1 MLKEVLV
8 VEGKMDT
15 VAIRRALEADTIETG
30 GFTLAPYTLRQIE
43 AAYKKRGIIIL
54 TDPDGAGERIRR
66 FLTERF
72 PEAGQAFIPKIQAT
86 ANNDVGVEQAQP
98 EAILAALAKVRH
110 HDYRPQGEFT
120 HMDLFRYALNGS
132 PQAAARRDALG
143 AELGIGYGN
152 AKRFLERLNHY
163 GVTRE
168 EFLAA
173 LAKLDNIGEWN
184 VEKPVIASPQ
194 VTQHIL
200 NRFKLRADKKL
211 GQNFLIDEQVVR
223 QIVAA
228 AELSEADTVLE
239 VGPGIGTLTQGLA
252 ESKAQVVAVELDTR
266 LLPVLATTLEGYDNV
281 RVVHGDILKVN
292 IMEEVGVPNFKVCA
306 NLPYYI
312 TTPII
317 FALLEKRL
325 PMERLVAM
333 VQKEVA
339 ERMAAQPGGK
349 DYGALSVA
357 IQYYTE
363 PEIAFI
369 VPPTSFI
376 PAPAVDSAVIV
387 CKRREKPPVEV
398 CDEALFFRVV
408 KAAFSLRRKMLS
420 NSLKNMG
427 IKSEQ
432 VAKWLELAGVDGKR
446 RAETLSLEDFAKLT
460 NSFNEAVK

>member
-1 MLKEVLV
+1 M
-8 VEGKMDT
+8 
-15 VAIRRALEADTIETG
+15 
-30 GFTLAPYTLRQIE
+30 
-43 AAYKKRGIIIL
+43 
-54 TDPDGAGERIRR
+54 
-66 FLTERF
+66 
-72 PEAGQAFIPKIQAT
+72 
-86 ANNDVGVEQAQP
+86 
-98 EAILAALAKVRH
+98 
-110 HDYRPQGEFT
+110 
-120 HMDLFRYALNGS
+120 
-132 PQAAARRDALG
+132 
-143 AELGIGYGN
+143 
-152 AKRFLERLNHY
+152 
-163 GVTRE
+163 
-168 EFLAA
+168 
-173 LAKLDNIGEWN
+173 
-184 VEKPVIASPQ
+184 EKPVIASPQ

-252 ESKAQVVAVELDTR
+252 ESKAQVVAGELDTR

-281 RVVHGDILKVN
+281 RVVHGDILKVD

>member
-1 MLKEVLV
+1 
-8 VEGKMDT
+8 MD
-15 VAIRRALEADTIETG
+15 
-30 GFTLAPYTLRQIE
+30 
-43 AAYKKRGIIIL
+43 
-54 TDPDGAGERIRR
+54 
-66 FLTERF
+66 
-72 PEAGQAFIPKIQAT
+72 
-86 ANNDVGVEQAQP
+86 
-98 EAILAALAKVRH
+98 
-110 HDYRPQGEFT
+110 
-120 HMDLFRYALNGS
+120 
-132 PQAAARRDALG
+132 
-143 AELGIGYGN
+143 
-152 AKRFLERLNHY
+152 
-163 GVTRE
+163 
-168 EFLAA
+168 
-173 LAKLDNIGEWN
+173 
-184 VEKPVIASPQ
+184 KPIIASPQ

-211 GQNFLIDEQVVR
+211 GQNFLIDENVVH

-252 ESKAQVVAVELDTR
+252 ESKARVVAVELDTR
-266 LLPVLATTLEGYDNV
+266 LLPVLATTLNGYDNV

-292 IMEEVGVPNFKVCA
+292 IMEEVGAPSFKVCA

-349 DYGALSVA
+349 EYGALSVA

-363 PEIAFI
+363 PKIAFI

-398 CDEALFFRVV
+398 CDEGLFFRVV

-432 VAKWLELAGVDGKR
+432 VAKWLELAGVDGKH

>member
-1 MLKEVLV
+1 
-8 VEGKMDT
+8 MD
-15 VAIRRALEADTIETG
+15 
-30 GFTLAPYTLRQIE
+30 
-43 AAYKKRGIIIL
+43 
-54 TDPDGAGERIRR
+54 
-66 FLTERF
+66 
-72 PEAGQAFIPKIQAT
+72 
-86 ANNDVGVEQAQP
+86 
-98 EAILAALAKVRH
+98 
-110 HDYRPQGEFT
+110 
-120 HMDLFRYALNGS
+120 
-132 PQAAARRDALG
+132 
-143 AELGIGYGN
+143 
-152 AKRFLERLNHY
+152 
-163 GVTRE
+163 
-168 EFLAA
+168 
-173 LAKLDNIGEWN
+173 
-184 VEKPVIASPQ
+184 KPIIASPQ

-211 GQNFLIDEQVVR
+211 GQNFLIDENVVR
-223 QIVAA
+223 QIVEA

-292 IMEEVGVPNFKVCA
+292 IMEEVGAPKFKVCA

-387 CKRREKPPVEV
+387 CKRRSKPPVEV

>member
-1 MLKEVLV
+1 
-8 VEGKMDT
+8 MD
-15 VAIRRALEADTIETG
+15 
-30 GFTLAPYTLRQIE
+30 
-43 AAYKKRGIIIL
+43 
-54 TDPDGAGERIRR
+54 
-66 FLTERF
+66 
-72 PEAGQAFIPKIQAT
+72 
-86 ANNDVGVEQAQP
+86 
-98 EAILAALAKVRH
+98 
-110 HDYRPQGEFT
+110 
-120 HMDLFRYALNGS
+120 
-132 PQAAARRDALG
+132 
-143 AELGIGYGN
+143 
-152 AKRFLERLNHY
+152 
-163 GVTRE
+163 
-168 EFLAA
+168 
-173 LAKLDNIGEWN
+173 
-184 VEKPVIASPQ
+184 KPIIASPQ

-211 GQNFLIDEQVVR
+211 GQNCLIDENGGR
-223 QIVAA
+223 QSVAA
-228 AELSEADTVLE
+228 AELSGADTVLE
-239 VGPGIGTLTQGLA
+239 VGPGIAALPQGLA
-252 ESKAQVVAVELDTR
+252 ERKARVVAVELDTR
-266 LLPVLATTLEGYDNV
+266 LLPVLATTLNGYDNV

-292 IMEEVGVPNFKVCA
+292 IMEEVGAPSFKVCA

-349 DYGALSVA
+349 EYGALSVA

-363 PEIAFI
+363 PKIAFI

-398 CDEALFFRVV
+398 CDEGLFFRVV

>member
-1 MLKEVLV
+1 
-8 VEGKMDT
+8 MD
-15 VAIRRALEADTIETG
+15 
-30 GFTLAPYTLRQIE
+30 
-43 AAYKKRGIIIL
+43 
-54 TDPDGAGERIRR
+54 
-66 FLTERF
+66 
-72 PEAGQAFIPKIQAT
+72 
-86 ANNDVGVEQAQP
+86 
-98 EAILAALAKVRH
+98 
-110 HDYRPQGEFT
+110 
-120 HMDLFRYALNGS
+120 
-132 PQAAARRDALG
+132 
-143 AELGIGYGN
+143 
-152 AKRFLERLNHY
+152 
-163 GVTRE
+163 
-168 EFLAA
+168 
-173 LAKLDNIGEWN
+173 
-184 VEKPVIASPQ
+184 KPIIASPQ

-211 GQNFLIDEQVVR
+211 GQNFLIDENVVR
-223 QIVAA
+223 QIVEA

-252 ESKAQVVAVELDTR
+252 ESKAKVVAVELDTR

-292 IMEEVGVPNFKVCA
+292 IMEEVGAPSFKVCA

-427 IKSEQ
+427 IKAEQ
-432 VAKWLELAGVDGKR
+432 VAKWLELADVDGKR

>member
-1 MLKEVLV
+1 
-8 VEGKMDT
+8 MD
-15 VAIRRALEADTIETG
+15 
-30 GFTLAPYTLRQIE
+30 
-43 AAYKKRGIIIL
+43 
-54 TDPDGAGERIRR
+54 
-66 FLTERF
+66 
-72 PEAGQAFIPKIQAT
+72 
-86 ANNDVGVEQAQP
+86 
-98 EAILAALAKVRH
+98 
-110 HDYRPQGEFT
+110 
-120 HMDLFRYALNGS
+120 
-132 PQAAARRDALG
+132 
-143 AELGIGYGN
+143 
-152 AKRFLERLNHY
+152 
-163 GVTRE
+163 
-168 EFLAA
+168 
-173 LAKLDNIGEWN
+173 
-184 VEKPVIASPQ
+184 KPIIASPQ

-211 GQNFLIDEQVVR
+211 GQNFLIDENVVH

-252 ESKAQVVAVELDTR
+252 ESKARVVAVELDTR
-266 LLPVLATTLEGYDNV
+266 LLPVLATTLNGYDNV

-292 IMEEVGVPNFKVCA
+292 IMEEVGAPSFKVCA

-349 DYGALSVA
+349 EYGALSVA

-363 PEIAFI
+363 PKIAFI

-398 CDEALFFRVV
+398 CDEGLFFRVV

-432 VAKWLELAGVDGKR
+432 VAKWLELAGMDGKR

-460 NSFNEAVK
+460 NSFKEAVK

>member
-1 MLKEVLV
+1 
-8 VEGKMDT
+8 MD
-15 VAIRRALEADTIETG
+15 
-30 GFTLAPYTLRQIE
+30 
-43 AAYKKRGIIIL
+43 
-54 TDPDGAGERIRR
+54 
-66 FLTERF
+66 
-72 PEAGQAFIPKIQAT
+72 
-86 ANNDVGVEQAQP
+86 
-98 EAILAALAKVRH
+98 
-110 HDYRPQGEFT
+110 
-120 HMDLFRYALNGS
+120 
-132 PQAAARRDALG
+132 
-143 AELGIGYGN
+143 
-152 AKRFLERLNHY
+152 
-163 GVTRE
+163 
-168 EFLAA
+168 
-173 LAKLDNIGEWN
+173 
-184 VEKPVIASPQ
+184 KPIIASPQ

-211 GQNFLIDEQVVR
+211 GQNFLIDENVVR
-223 QIVAA
+223 QIVEA

-252 ESKAQVVAVELDTR
+252 ESKAKVVAVELDTR

-292 IMEEVGVPNFKVCA
+292 IMEEVGAPEFKVCA

-349 DYGALSVA
+349 EYGALSVA

-387 CKRREKPPVEV
+387 CKRRSKPPVEV
-398 CDEALFFRVV
+398 CDEGLFFRVV

>member
-1 MLKEVLV
+1 
-8 VEGKMDT
+8 MD
-15 VAIRRALEADTIETG
+15 
-30 GFTLAPYTLRQIE
+30 
-43 AAYKKRGIIIL
+43 
-54 TDPDGAGERIRR
+54 
-66 FLTERF
+66 
-72 PEAGQAFIPKIQAT
+72 
-86 ANNDVGVEQAQP
+86 
-98 EAILAALAKVRH
+98 
-110 HDYRPQGEFT
+110 
-120 HMDLFRYALNGS
+120 
-132 PQAAARRDALG
+132 
-143 AELGIGYGN
+143 
-152 AKRFLERLNHY
+152 
-163 GVTRE
+163 
-168 EFLAA
+168 
-173 LAKLDNIGEWN
+173 
-184 VEKPVIASPQ
+184 KPIIASPQ

-211 GQNFLIDEQVVR
+211 GQNFLIDENVVH
-223 QIVAA
+223 QIVAV

-252 ESKAQVVAVELDTR
+252 ESKARVVAVELDTR
-266 LLPVLATTLEGYDNV
+266 LLPVLATTLNGYDNV

-292 IMEEVGVPNFKVCA
+292 IMEEVGAPSFKVCA

-349 DYGALSVA
+349 EYGALSVA

-363 PEIAFI
+363 PKIAFI

-398 CDEALFFRVV
+398 CDEGLFFRVV

>member
-1 MLKEVLV
+1 
-8 VEGKMDT
+8 MD
-15 VAIRRALEADTIETG
+15 
-30 GFTLAPYTLRQIE
+30 
-43 AAYKKRGIIIL
+43 
-54 TDPDGAGERIRR
+54 
-66 FLTERF
+66 
-72 PEAGQAFIPKIQAT
+72 
-86 ANNDVGVEQAQP
+86 
-98 EAILAALAKVRH
+98 
-110 HDYRPQGEFT
+110 
-120 HMDLFRYALNGS
+120 
-132 PQAAARRDALG
+132 
-143 AELGIGYGN
+143 
-152 AKRFLERLNHY
+152 
-163 GVTRE
+163 
-168 EFLAA
+168 
-173 LAKLDNIGEWN
+173 
-184 VEKPVIASPQ
+184 KPIIASPQ

-211 GQNFLIDEQVVR
+211 GQNFLIDENVVH

-252 ESKAQVVAVELDTR
+252 ESKARVVAVELDTR

-292 IMEEVGVPNFKVCA
+292 IMEEVGAPSFKVCA

-349 DYGALSVA
+349 EYGALSVA

-363 PEIAFI
+363 PKIAFI

-398 CDEALFFRVV
+398 CDEGLFFRVV

>member
-1 MLKEVLV
+1 
-8 VEGKMDT
+8 MD
-15 VAIRRALEADTIETG
+15 
-30 GFTLAPYTLRQIE
+30 
-43 AAYKKRGIIIL
+43 
-54 TDPDGAGERIRR
+54 
-66 FLTERF
+66 
-72 PEAGQAFIPKIQAT
+72 
-86 ANNDVGVEQAQP
+86 
-98 EAILAALAKVRH
+98 
-110 HDYRPQGEFT
+110 
-120 HMDLFRYALNGS
+120 
-132 PQAAARRDALG
+132 
-143 AELGIGYGN
+143 
-152 AKRFLERLNHY
+152 
-163 GVTRE
+163 
-168 EFLAA
+168 
-173 LAKLDNIGEWN
+173 
-184 VEKPVIASPQ
+184 KPIIASPQ

-211 GQNFLIDEQVVR
+211 GQNFLIDENVVH

-252 ESKAQVVAVELDTR
+252 ESKARVVAVELDTR
-266 LLPVLATTLEGYDNV
+266 LLPVLATTLNGYDNV

-292 IMEEVGVPNFKVCA
+292 IMEEVGAPSFKVCA

-349 DYGALSVA
+349 EYGALSVA

-363 PEIAFI
+363 PKIAFI

-387 CKRREKPPVEV
+387 CKRRSKPPVEV
-398 CDEALFFRVV
+398 CDEGLFFRVV

>member
-1 MLKEVLV
+1 
-8 VEGKMDT
+8 MD
-15 VAIRRALEADTIETG
+15 
-30 GFTLAPYTLRQIE
+30 
-43 AAYKKRGIIIL
+43 
-54 TDPDGAGERIRR
+54 
-66 FLTERF
+66 
-72 PEAGQAFIPKIQAT
+72 
-86 ANNDVGVEQAQP
+86 
-98 EAILAALAKVRH
+98 
-110 HDYRPQGEFT
+110 
-120 HMDLFRYALNGS
+120 
-132 PQAAARRDALG
+132 
-143 AELGIGYGN
+143 
-152 AKRFLERLNHY
+152 
-163 GVTRE
+163 
-168 EFLAA
+168 
-173 LAKLDNIGEWN
+173 
-184 VEKPVIASPQ
+184 KPIIASPQ

-211 GQNFLIDEQVVR
+211 GQNFLIDENVVH

-252 ESKAQVVAVELDTR
+252 ESKARVVAVELDTR
-266 LLPVLATTLEGYDNV
+266 LLPVLATTLNGYDNV

-292 IMEEVGVPNFKVCA
+292 IMEEVGAPSFKVCA

-349 DYGALSVA
+349 EYGALSVA

-363 PEIAFI
+363 PKIAFI

-387 CKRREKPPVEV
+387 CKRRVKPPVEV
-398 CDEALFFRVV
+398 CDEGLFFRVV

>member
-1 MLKEVLV
+1 
-8 VEGKMDT
+8 MD
-15 VAIRRALEADTIETG
+15 
-30 GFTLAPYTLRQIE
+30 
-43 AAYKKRGIIIL
+43 
-54 TDPDGAGERIRR
+54 
-66 FLTERF
+66 
-72 PEAGQAFIPKIQAT
+72 
-86 ANNDVGVEQAQP
+86 
-98 EAILAALAKVRH
+98 
-110 HDYRPQGEFT
+110 
-120 HMDLFRYALNGS
+120 
-132 PQAAARRDALG
+132 
-143 AELGIGYGN
+143 
-152 AKRFLERLNHY
+152 
-163 GVTRE
+163 
-168 EFLAA
+168 
-173 LAKLDNIGEWN
+173 
-184 VEKPVIASPQ
+184 KPIIASPQ

-211 GQNFLIDEQVVR
+211 GQNFLIDENVVR

-252 ESKAQVVAVELDTR
+252 ESKARVVAVELDTR
-266 LLPVLATTLEGYDNV
+266 LLPVLATTLNGYDNV

-292 IMEEVGVPNFKVCA
+292 IMEEVGAPSFKVCA

-349 DYGALSVA
+349 EYGALSVA

-387 CKRREKPPVEV
+387 CKRRSKPPVEV

-427 IKSEQ
+427 IKGEQ

>member
-1 MLKEVLV
+1 
-8 VEGKMDT
+8 MD
-15 VAIRRALEADTIETG
+15 
-30 GFTLAPYTLRQIE
+30 
-43 AAYKKRGIIIL
+43 
-54 TDPDGAGERIRR
+54 
-66 FLTERF
+66 
-72 PEAGQAFIPKIQAT
+72 
-86 ANNDVGVEQAQP
+86 
-98 EAILAALAKVRH
+98 
-110 HDYRPQGEFT
+110 
-120 HMDLFRYALNGS
+120 
-132 PQAAARRDALG
+132 
-143 AELGIGYGN
+143 
-152 AKRFLERLNHY
+152 
-163 GVTRE
+163 
-168 EFLAA
+168 
-173 LAKLDNIGEWN
+173 
-184 VEKPVIASPQ
+184 KPIIASPQ

-211 GQNFLIDEQVVR
+211 GQNFLIDENVVH

-252 ESKAQVVAVELDTR
+252 ESKARVVAVELDTR
-266 LLPVLATTLEGYDNV
+266 LLPVLATTLNGYDNV

-292 IMEEVGVPNFKVCA
+292 IMEEVGAPSFKVCA

-349 DYGALSVA
+349 EYGALSVA

-387 CKRREKPPVEV
+387 CKRRSKPPVEV

-427 IKSEQ
+427 IKGEQ

>member
-1 MLKEVLV
+1 
-8 VEGKMDT
+8 MD
-15 VAIRRALEADTIETG
+15 
-30 GFTLAPYTLRQIE
+30 
-43 AAYKKRGIIIL
+43 
-54 TDPDGAGERIRR
+54 
-66 FLTERF
+66 
-72 PEAGQAFIPKIQAT
+72 
-86 ANNDVGVEQAQP
+86 
-98 EAILAALAKVRH
+98 
-110 HDYRPQGEFT
+110 
-120 HMDLFRYALNGS
+120 
-132 PQAAARRDALG
+132 
-143 AELGIGYGN
+143 
-152 AKRFLERLNHY
+152 
-163 GVTRE
+163 
-168 EFLAA
+168 
-173 LAKLDNIGEWN
+173 
-184 VEKPVIASPQ
+184 KPIIASPQ

-211 GQNFLIDEQVVR
+211 GQNFLIDENVVR

-252 ESKAQVVAVELDTR
+252 ESKARVVAVELDTR
-266 LLPVLATTLEGYDNV
+266 LLPVLATTLNGYDNV

-292 IMEEVGVPNFKVCA
+292 IMEEVGAPSFKVCA

-349 DYGALSVA
+349 EYGALSVA

-363 PEIAFI
+363 PKIAFI

-398 CDEALFFRVV
+398 CDEGLFFRVV

-432 VAKWLELAGVDGKR
+432 VVKWLELAGVDGKR

>member
-1 MLKEVLV
+1 
-8 VEGKMDT
+8 MD
-15 VAIRRALEADTIETG
+15 
-30 GFTLAPYTLRQIE
+30 
-43 AAYKKRGIIIL
+43 
-54 TDPDGAGERIRR
+54 
-66 FLTERF
+66 
-72 PEAGQAFIPKIQAT
+72 
-86 ANNDVGVEQAQP
+86 
-98 EAILAALAKVRH
+98 
-110 HDYRPQGEFT
+110 
-120 HMDLFRYALNGS
+120 
-132 PQAAARRDALG
+132 
-143 AELGIGYGN
+143 
-152 AKRFLERLNHY
+152 
-163 GVTRE
+163 
-168 EFLAA
+168 
-173 LAKLDNIGEWN
+173 
-184 VEKPVIASPQ
+184 KPIIASPQ

-211 GQNFLIDEQVVR
+211 GQNFLIDENVVH

-252 ESKAQVVAVELDTR
+252 ESKARVVAVELDTR
-266 LLPVLATTLEGYDNV
+266 LLPVLATTLNGYDNV

-292 IMEEVGVPNFKVCA
+292 IMEEVGAPSFKVCS

-349 DYGALSVA
+349 EYGALSVA

-427 IKSEQ
+427 IKAEQ
-432 VAKWLELAGVDGKR
+432 VAKWLELADVDGKR

>member
-1 MLKEVLV
+1 
-8 VEGKMDT
+8 MD
-15 VAIRRALEADTIETG
+15 
-30 GFTLAPYTLRQIE
+30 
-43 AAYKKRGIIIL
+43 
-54 TDPDGAGERIRR
+54 
-66 FLTERF
+66 
-72 PEAGQAFIPKIQAT
+72 
-86 ANNDVGVEQAQP
+86 
-98 EAILAALAKVRH
+98 
-110 HDYRPQGEFT
+110 
-120 HMDLFRYALNGS
+120 
-132 PQAAARRDALG
+132 
-143 AELGIGYGN
+143 
-152 AKRFLERLNHY
+152 
-163 GVTRE
+163 
-168 EFLAA
+168 
-173 LAKLDNIGEWN
+173 
-184 VEKPVIASPQ
+184 KPIIASPQ

-211 GQNFLIDEQVVR
+211 GQNFLIDENVVH

-252 ESKAQVVAVELDTR
+252 ESKARVVAVELDTR
-266 LLPVLATTLEGYDNV
+266 LLPVLATTLNGYDNV

-292 IMEEVGVPNFKVCA
+292 IMEEVGAPSFKVCA

-349 DYGALSVA
+349 EYGALSVA

-363 PEIAFI
+363 PKIAFI

-387 CKRREKPPVEV
+387 CKRRIKPPVEV
-398 CDEALFFRVV
+398 CDEGLFFRVV

>member
-1 MLKEVLV
+1 
-8 VEGKMDT
+8 MD
-15 VAIRRALEADTIETG
+15 
-30 GFTLAPYTLRQIE
+30 
-43 AAYKKRGIIIL
+43 
-54 TDPDGAGERIRR
+54 
-66 FLTERF
+66 
-72 PEAGQAFIPKIQAT
+72 
-86 ANNDVGVEQAQP
+86 
-98 EAILAALAKVRH
+98 
-110 HDYRPQGEFT
+110 
-120 HMDLFRYALNGS
+120 
-132 PQAAARRDALG
+132 
-143 AELGIGYGN
+143 
-152 AKRFLERLNHY
+152 
-163 GVTRE
+163 
-168 EFLAA
+168 
-173 LAKLDNIGEWN
+173 
-184 VEKPVIASPQ
+184 KPIIASPQ

-211 GQNFLIDEQVVR
+211 GQNFLIDENVVR
-223 QIVAA
+223 QIVEA
-228 AELSEADTVLE
+228 AELREADTVLE

-252 ESKAQVVAVELDTR
+252 ESKAKVVAVELDTR

-281 RVVHGDILKVN
+281 RVVHGDILKVD
-292 IMEEVGVPNFKVCA
+292 IMEEVGAPEFKVCA

-349 DYGALSVA
+349 EYGALSVA

-387 CKRREKPPVEV
+387 CKRRSKPPVEV

>member
-1 MLKEVLV
+1 
-8 VEGKMDT
+8 MD
-15 VAIRRALEADTIETG
+15 
-30 GFTLAPYTLRQIE
+30 
-43 AAYKKRGIIIL
+43 
-54 TDPDGAGERIRR
+54 
-66 FLTERF
+66 
-72 PEAGQAFIPKIQAT
+72 
-86 ANNDVGVEQAQP
+86 
-98 EAILAALAKVRH
+98 
-110 HDYRPQGEFT
+110 
-120 HMDLFRYALNGS
+120 
-132 PQAAARRDALG
+132 
-143 AELGIGYGN
+143 
-152 AKRFLERLNHY
+152 
-163 GVTRE
+163 
-168 EFLAA
+168 
-173 LAKLDNIGEWN
+173 
-184 VEKPVIASPQ
+184 KPIIASPQ

-211 GQNFLIDEQVVR
+211 GQNFLIDENVVH

-252 ESKAQVVAVELDTR
+252 ESKARVVAVELDTR
-266 LLPVLATTLEGYDNV
+266 LLPVLATTLNGYDNV

-292 IMEEVGVPNFKVCA
+292 IMEVIGAPSFKVCA

-349 DYGALSVA
+349 EYGALSVA

-363 PEIAFI
+363 PKIAFI

-398 CDEALFFRVV
+398 CDEGLFFRVV

-432 VAKWLELAGVDGKR
+432 VVKWLELAGVDGKR